1 MALSRRQFLS
11 QTAGGVAALSLT
23 KVAGPLLTQAPVRH
37 LLAGSVTGTLTIMNR
52 WSTPGQPALMN
63 NLFAQFEHLHPG
75 TTIKNQH
82 FPNSGSTYQPAVRNA
97 FASGSPPDLATDIA
111 GPEVYALAEANVLA
125 DLTSFYNSTIKP
137 RALGNAPTEG
147 NELNGRIW
155 GLNVDLSLGNI
166 LWYNPKILAKYG
178 LKGSDV
184 HTYDEWLDQLK
195 EVMKGG
201 DVPIALGEKDEW
213 PGGHYLNDLVQ
224 RTLGNSATN
233 QLYNRTVV
241 PGMPDTP
248 KWTDPAVVHAF
259 ELLLQ
264 LKPYFQSGFL
274 GEASA
279 SADTSFLLGQAA
291 WHEMGSWFIDT
302 AETAPPDFTLGSI
315 LFPSI
320 SGYPGKQTDVT
331 IAGDTLVVSKKAN
344 LPLVE
349 AFLDWFTGPEIMAKY
364 QSTTASF
371 SPFSLGG
378 HKVSVPSAAV
388 DWYDRVTT
396 FAQGAGPNGSI
407 LFNDEAINSTIYP
420 QYIWEG
426 SVGLLSGAIT
436 PTSLTQELEK
446 ATVAFQRSASR

>member
-1 MALSRRQFLS
+1 MPLTRREFLG
-11 QTAGGVAALSLT
+11 QAAGGVAAVGLLKT
-23 KVAGPLLTQAPVRH
+23 ARPLLREAPASRVK
-37 LLAGSVTGTLTIMNR
+37 AGSLTGTLTIMNR
-52 WSTPGQPALMN
+52 WSSPGTPGEMN
-63 NLFAQFEHLHPG
+63 NLFSQFERLHPG
-75 TTIKNQH
+75 ATIKNQH

-125 DLTSFYNSTIKP
+125 DLTSFYKSTIAP

-147 NELNGRIW
+147 TQLKGRIW
-155 GLNVDLSLGNI
+155 GINVDLSVGNI

-178 LKGSDV
+178 LKGTDV
-184 HTYDEWLDQLK
+184 HTFAQWLEQLK
-195 EVMKGG
+195 EIAKGG
-201 DVPIALGEKDEW
+201 DVPIALGEKDQW

-224 RTLGNSATN
+224 RTLGNTATN

-241 PGMPDTP
+241 PGIPDTP

-259 ELLLQ
+259 EMLLQ

-274 GEASA
+274 GEATA

-302 AETAPPDFTLGSI
+302 AETAPPDFKLGAI
-315 LFPSI
+315 LFPAI
-320 SGYPGKQTDVT
+320 TGYPGKQTDVT
-331 IAGDTLVVSKKAN
+331 IAGDTLVVSKNAN
-344 LPLVE
+344 LPLAE
-349 AFLDWFTGPEIMAKY
+349 AFLDWFTGPEIMARY
-364 QSTTASF
+364 QAISASF
-371 SPFSLGG
+371 SPFALSG
-378 HKVSVPSAAV
+378 HKVAVPSVATP
-388 DWYDRVTT
+388 WYGTVTG
-396 FAQGAGPNGSI
+396 FAQSAGPNGSI

-436 PTSLTQELEK
+436 PTKLTQELEK
-446 ATVAFQRSASR
+446 ATLAFQRSASK